1 LNSDNV
7 EQNIYI
13 REIENDVDDNLKII
27 DVNNLIKKTAI

>member
-1 LNSDNV
+1 MNSDNV

>member
-1 LNSDNV
+1 LDSDNV